1 MLPLPEQEA
10 IVIDANHRPHAFG
23 LGLEERMLQK
33 APDEVRGI
41 VSPHV
46 KPDQAIGWMTQGSLV
61 EIPVQGEER
70 NPAKPMQKRKDIRVF
85 DSKPRAVVA
94 DSSHRNP
101 PRPELWQLIFGEV
114 LVQQVQATASSERP
128 G

>member
-1 MLPLPEQEA
+1 MMH
-10 IVIDANHRPHAFG
+10 ANHSSQASG
-23 LGLEERMLQK
+23 LSIKAGVLEK
-33 APDEVRGI
+33 APHEMRG
-41 VSPHV
+41 VVGPHV
-46 KPDQAIGWMTQGSLV
+46 KPHQAIGRMAQGSLV

-70 NPAKPMQKRKDIRVF
+70 DPTKPVQKRKNVRVF
-85 DSKPRAVVA
+85 DSKPRAVMA
-94 DSSHRNP
+94 DSSNWNT